1 MVSLLNN
8 LIVLFIQAGIK
19 SSFMHQMWRLQGGKN
34 ACHFYSYDGGICVTN
49 VILFLPSVNMKLN

>member
-19 SSFMHQMWRLQGGKN
+19 SSFCIKCGDYKGKN

-49 VILFLPSVNMKLN
+49 VILFLTSVNMKLN